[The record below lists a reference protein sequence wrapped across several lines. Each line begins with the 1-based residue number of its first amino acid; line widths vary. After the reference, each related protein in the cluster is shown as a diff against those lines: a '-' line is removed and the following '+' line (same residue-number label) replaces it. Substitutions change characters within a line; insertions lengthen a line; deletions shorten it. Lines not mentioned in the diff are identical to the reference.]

1 MDQKL
6 KIILLAIC
14 FILFIVTTII
24 NIKLKKSALNQKAD
38 IKKNSLYLS
47 LLIVIIITLTVIT
60 IIILKAK

>member
-6 KIILLAIC
+6 KIILIAIC

-24 NIKLKKSALNQKAD
+24 NIKLKKSALNQETDK
-38 IKKNSLYLS
+38 KKNSLYLS
-47 LLIVIIITLTVIT
+47 LLIAIIITLTVIT